1 MTSADGL
8 RPQRRAGRLFIHPA
22 MNGKIRNLLFSITNS
37 HREITSRRCGR
48 WATTRRTS
56 PPQTYSAMSKLW
68 REVSWI
74 SAATAALLIALF
86 SSQNGASEQRPAIA
100 PPVTVITKTA
110 TAPTSNSVESD
121 ATRKVAGTVR
131 ELTDDLSRITTRLAA
146 VERSIDDLT
155 NTVMQQNQSS
165 KETTRADVAGVDYG
179 RRRHVDGRA
188 RFRIGRSPFGGSLTA
203 IRCAAAGDG
212 RAGRKH
218 HRRLAVRFWGR
229 NRYRRLDE
237 DC

>member
-1 MTSADGL
+1 MTSARCL

-22 MNGKIRNLLFSITNS
+22 MNGKHRNLLFSSVDS

-56 PPQTYSAMSKLW
+56 PPQTDSAMSKLW

-74 SAATAALLIALF
+74 SAATAALLLALF

-100 PPVTVITKTA
+100 PQVTVITKTA
-110 TAPTSNSVESD
+110 TVPTPNSVELD

-131 ELTDDLSRITTRLAA
+131 ELTDDLSRVTTRLAA

-155 NTVMQQNQSS
+155 STVMQQNQSS
-165 KETTRADVAGVDYG
+165 KETPGQTLPVWTTDDPVASTV
-179 RRRHVDGRA
+179 A
-188 RFRIGRSPFGGSLTA
+188 P
-203 IRCAAAGDG
+203 
-212 RAGRKH
+212 
-218 HRRLAVRFWGR
+218 
-229 NRYRRLDE
+229 
-237 DC
+237 